1 MKALVHRLV
10 AAARR
15 LRRDET
21 GAGLVEY
28 MALGALGVAAAVVI
42 NGALTNLGLDIVDW
56 ARTQLGI

>member
-10 AAARR
+10 AAARG